1 MSQILT
7 HSFGKSSPPSLS
19 FSGYVFL
26 VIGII
31 GAFSNIY
38 IGALFIIAGAFL
50 GFFKSGVQI
59 NLQESTYR
67 NYNSFFRL
75 RQGKWKSLDTYSYIT
90 LMQNHESSATLSRS
104 NRRAVTGA
112 TTYYDICL
120 LSGNHREKLTIKRIT
135 DRDKASS
142 EIKKLSEQLNLPM
155 TKYMACVNSKYNNKR
170 KPRKSR
176 QQ

>member
-7 HSFGKSSPPSLS
+7 HSFGKSFPPSLS

-26 VIGII
+26 VVGI
-31 GAFSNIY
+31 AATFSNIY
-38 IGALFIIAGAFL
+38 IGALFIIVGIFVAFT
-50 GFFKSGVQI
+50 KSGIQI
-59 NLQESTYR
+59 NLQENTYKD
-67 NYNSFFRL
+67 YNSLFGL
-75 RQGKWKSLDTYSYIT
+75 RQGKWKTLDNYSYIT

-112 TTYYDICL
+112 TTYYDVCL

-135 DRDKASS
+135 ERNIASS

-155 TKYMACVNSKYNNKR
+155 TKYMPCVNTKYNKKR
-170 KPRKSR
+170 KPRK
-176 QQ
+176 